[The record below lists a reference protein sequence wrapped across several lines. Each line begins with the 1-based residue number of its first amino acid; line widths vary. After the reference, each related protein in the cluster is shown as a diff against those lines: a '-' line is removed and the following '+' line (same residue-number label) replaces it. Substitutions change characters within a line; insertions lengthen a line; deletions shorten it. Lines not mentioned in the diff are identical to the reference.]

1 MILINPNM
9 TQTISSVFEA
19 QQKHKYTLRN
29 TNTAQRIEKLK
40 TLKAAIQKNEAG
52 IYEALQNDLRKSH
65 FEAAVTEVIFIYG
78 EIDFAIKNL
87 SKWMRPKRAG
97 KSMVSLMAKN
107 RIYYE
112 PKGSCLIISP
122 WNYPFQL
129 MMSPLLS
136 AIAAGNCAILK
147 PSELSPATS
156 QIIGKIIK
164 ECFEEQEICCF
175 EGDVTV
181 STALLNLPF
190 DHIFFTGS
198 PAIGKIVMEAAAK
211 HLTSVTLELGGKSPT
226 IIDQSANLKNAAE
239 KIAWGKLVNAGQ
251 TCIAPDYILIPEN
264 KQEEFIREYSDAA
277 QRLFFKNNQIDEASY
292 AKIISQK
299 HFKRIVTLIE
309 DATAKGAKISFG
321 GQSQEDSQTI
331 NPTLLT
337 QLPSDAEIMN
347 EEIFG
352 PVLPII
358 TYQTTDEAI
367 AKVNSRSKPLALYI
381 FSGDRKNT
389 HHIIKNTSAGGT
401 CINDVLI
408 HISNPKL
415 PFGGVNS
422 SGMGS
427 CHGIFGFKTFSHERA
442 VVFQSAMNMSSMIYP
457 PYEGKSWVLKLLK
470 KIM

>member
-1 MILINPNM
+1 MTPTIN
-9 TQTISSVFEA
+9 SVFEA

-29 TNTAQRIEKLK
+29 TNAAQRIKKLK
-40 TLKAAIQKNEAG
+40 ILKAAIEKNESN
-52 IYEALQNDLRKSH
+52 IYEALQSDLRKSH

-87 SKWMRPKRAG
+87 HKWMRPVRAG

-136 AIAAGNCAILK
+136 AIAAGNCAMLK

-156 QIIGKIIK
+156 QVISKIVR
-164 ECFEEQEICCF
+164 ECFEEHEIACF
-175 EGDVTV
+175 EGDVAV
-181 STALLNLPF
+181 STALLSLPF

-198 PAIGKIVMEAAAK
+198 PAVGKIIMEAAAK

-226 IIDQSANLKNAAE
+226 IIDENADLQKAAE
-239 KIAWGKLVNAGQ
+239 KIAWGKLMNAGQ
-251 TCIAPDYILIPEN
+251 TCIAPDYVLIHERQEQAFIEAY
-264 KQEEFIREYSDAA
+264 KQAA
-277 QRLFFKNNQIDEASY
+277 NRLFFKNDEDINESIY
-292 AKIISQK
+292 AKIINPK
-299 HFKRIVTLIE
+299 HLIRLTSYIE
-309 DATAKGAKISFG
+309 DAVQKGAKVTYG
-321 GQSQEDSQTI
+321 GRIGESTQTI
-331 NPTLLT
+331 YPTLLSRV
-337 QLPSDAEIMN
+337 PSTADIMN

-352 PVLPII
+352 PLLPIV
-358 TYQTTDEAI
+358 TYKNLNEALALI
-367 AKVNSRSKPLALYI
+367 NEKSKPLALYI
-381 FSGDRKNT
+381 FSDNAKNIR
-389 HHIIKNTSAGGT
+389 HIIKNTSAGGT
-401 CINDVLI
+401 CVNDVLI

-415 PFGGVNS
+415 PFGGVNT

-442 VVFQSAMNMSSMIYP
+442 VVFQSALNMSNLIYP

>member
-1 MILINPNM
+1 M
-9 TQTISSVFEA
+9 TQTIISVFEA

-29 TNTAQRIEKLK
+29 TNTAQRIQKLK
-40 TLKAAIQKNEAG
+40 ILKTAIQKNEAA

-87 SKWMRPKRAG
+87 GKWMKPTRVG

-129 MMSPLLS
+129 MLSPLLS
-136 AIAAGNCAILK
+136 AIAAGNCVILK

-156 QIIGKIIK
+156 QIICEIIK
-164 ECFEEQEICCF
+164 ECFDMQEVCCF
-175 EGDVTV
+175 EGDATV
-181 STALLNLPF
+181 STELLNLPF

-211 HLTSVTLELGGKSPT
+211 HLTSVTLELGGKSPV
-226 IIDQSANLKNAAE
+226 IIDKSADLKNAAK

-251 TCIAPDYILIPEN
+251 TCIAPDYILVPESMQN
-264 KQEEFIREYSDAA
+264 EFIREYSNATK
-277 QRLFFKNNQIDEASY
+277 RLFFKSNQINDTVY
-292 AKIISQK
+292 AKIINQK
-299 HFKRIVTLIE
+299 HFKRIITLIE
-309 DATAKGAKISFG
+309 DATTKGAEISFG
-321 GQSQEDSQTI
+321 GESHEETQTI
-331 NPTLLT
+331 SPTLLT
-337 QLPSDAEIMN
+337 KLSPDAEIMK

-352 PVLPII
+352 PVLPVI
-358 TYQTTDEAI
+358 TYHTTDEAI
-367 AKVNSRSKPLALYI
+367 AQINSKSKPLALYI
-381 FSGDRKNT
+381 FSDDGKNIR
-389 HHIIKNTSAGGT
+389 HIICNTSAGGT
-401 CINDVLI
+401 CVNDVLI
-408 HISNPKL
+408 HISNPRL

-427 CHGIFGFKTFSHERA
+427 CHGIFGFKTFSHERT
-442 VVFQSAMNMSSMIYP
+442 VVFQSSMNMSSLIYP
-457 PYEGKSWVLKLLK
+457 PYEGKLWVLKLLK

>member
-1 MILINPNM
+1 MI
-9 TQTISSVFEA
+9 QTFDSIFEA
-19 QQKHKYTLRN
+19 QQKHKYTLRK
-29 TNTAQRIEKLK
+29 TNAAQRIQKLK
-40 TLKAAIQKNEAG
+40 SLKAAIEKNEHN
-52 IYEALQNDLRKSH
+52 IYDALQSDLRKNQ

-87 SKWMRPKRAG
+87 SKWMKPLRAG
-97 KSMVSLMAKN
+97 KSMVSLLAKN

-156 QIIGKIIK
+156 KVITDIVK
-164 ECFEEQEICCF
+164 ECFDEKEICSF
-175 EGDVTV
+175 EGDASV
-181 STALLNLPF
+181 STALLKLPF

-211 HLTSVTLELGGKSPT
+211 NLTSVTLELGGKSPT
-226 IIDQSANLKNAAE
+226 IIDQSANLKNAAQ

-251 TCIAPDYILIPEN
+251 TCIAPDYVLIPES
-264 KQEEFIREYSDAA
+264 KQEEFVQEFSEATKRM
-277 QRLFFKNNQIDEASY
+277 FFKNPQEINEEVY
-292 AKIISQK
+292 AKIINQK
-299 HFKRIVTLIE
+299 HFRRIVELID
-309 DATAKGAKISFG
+309 DASAKGAKIAFG
-321 GQSQEDSQTI
+321 GQHREDAQTI
-331 NPTLLT
+331 NPTILT
-337 QLPSDAEIMN
+337 RLSANASIMK

-352 PVLPII
+352 PVLPVL
-358 TYQTTDEAI
+358 TYQTLDEAI
-367 AKVNSRSKPLALYI
+367 EIVNNKSKPLALYI
-381 FSGDRKNT
+381 FSDDSKNT
-389 HHIIKNTSAGGT
+389 GHIIKNTSAGGT
-401 CINDVLI
+401 CVNDVLI

-427 CHGIFGFKTFSHERA
+427 CHGVFGFKTFSHERT
-442 VVFQSAMNMSSMIYP
+442 VVFQSSMNMSNMIYP
-457 PYEGKSWVLKLLK
+457 PYNGKSWVLKLLK

>member
-1 MILINPNM
+1 M
-9 TQTISSVFEA
+9 TQTINSVFEA
-19 QQKHKYTLRN
+19 QQQYKYTLRN
-29 TNTAQRIEKLK
+29 TNAAQRIKKLK
-40 TLKAAIQKNEAG
+40 TLKASIEKNESS
-52 IYEALQNDLRKSH
+52 IYKALQNDLRKSH

-87 SKWMRPKRAG
+87 GKWMRPRRVG

-147 PSELSPATS
+147 PSELSPSTS
-156 QIIGKIIK
+156 QIISKIIK

-181 STALLNLPF
+181 STTLLNLPF

-226 IIDQSANLKNAAE
+226 IIDQSANISNAAE

-251 TCIAPDYILIPEN
+251 TCIAPDYILVPEH
-264 KQEEFIREYSDAA
+264 KEQEFIKAYSEAT
-277 QRLFFKNNQIDEASY
+277 QRLFFKNNQQINEDAY
-292 AKIISQK
+292 AKIINPK
-299 HFKRIVTLIE
+299 HFKRIVALIE
-309 DATAKGAKISFG
+309 DATSKGAKISYG
-321 GQSQEDSQTI
+321 GETQEVSQTI

-337 QLPSDAEIMN
+337 QLPSAANIMN

-358 TYQTTDEAI
+358 TYKTVDDAI
-367 AKVNSRSKPLALYI
+367 ATVNSKSKPLALYI
-381 FSGDRKNT
+381 FSEDSKNT
-389 HHIIKNTSAGGT
+389 RHIINNTSAGGT
-401 CINDVLI
+401 CVNDVLI

-470 KIM
+470 KLM

>member
-1 MILINPNM
+1 M
-9 TQTISSVFEA
+9 TQTFDSVFEA

-29 TNTAQRIEKLK
+29 TNAAQRIQKLK
-40 TLKAAIQKNEAG
+40 SLKATIEKNEHH
-52 IYEALQNDLRKSH
+52 IYEALQSDLRKNQ

-87 SKWMRPKRAG
+87 RKWMKPTRAG
-97 KSMVSLMAKN
+97 KSMASLMAKN

-112 PKGSCLIISP
+112 PKGVCLIISP

-156 QIIGKIIK
+156 KIIGKIIK
-164 ECFEEQEICCF
+164 ECLDEQEVCCF
-175 EGDVTV
+175 KGDVSV
-181 STALLNLPF
+181 STALLKLPF

-211 HLTSVTLELGGKSPT
+211 NLTSVTLELGGKSPT
-226 IIDQSANLKNAAE
+226 IIDQQANLKNAAE

-251 TCIAPDYILIPEN
+251 TCIAPDYVLIPEN
-264 KQEEFIREYSDAA
+264 RQEEFIREYSNATK
-277 QRLFFKNNQIDEASY
+277 RMFFKNPQEINEEVY
-292 AKIISQK
+292 AKIINQK
-299 HFKRIVTLIE
+299 HFKRILSLID
-309 DATAKGAKISFG
+309 DASTKGAKISFG
-321 GQSQEDSQTI
+321 GQYQEEVQTI

-337 QLPSDAEIMN
+337 ELPANANIME

-352 PVLPII
+352 PVLPLI
-358 TYQTTDEAI
+358 TYKLLDEAI
-367 AKVNSRSKPLALYI
+367 EMVNSKSKPLALYI
-381 FSGDRKNT
+381 FSDHDKNVR
-389 HHIIKNTSAGGT
+389 HIIKNTSAGGT
-401 CINDVLI
+401 CVNDVLI

-422 SGMGS
+422 SGIGS
-427 CHGIFGFKTFSHERA
+427 CHGIFGFKTFSHERT
-442 VVFQSAMNMSSMIYP
+442 VVFQSKMNMSSMIYP
-457 PYEGKSWVLKLLK
+457 PYDGKSWVLKLLK